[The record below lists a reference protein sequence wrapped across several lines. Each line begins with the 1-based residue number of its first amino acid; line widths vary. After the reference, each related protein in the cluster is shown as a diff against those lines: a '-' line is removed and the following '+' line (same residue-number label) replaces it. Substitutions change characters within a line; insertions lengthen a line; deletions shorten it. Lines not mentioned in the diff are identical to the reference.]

1 MSRHLHDD
9 VCPGAP
15 MTSEDPSPRQARPFL
30 LESTLTTSLHFAG
43 NEIQSQMWKHDPEAL
58 ALEYTQTMMGFVLF
72 NLAPQRIAMVG
83 LGGGSLAKFCYRH
96 LPDSNI
102 VVVEIN
108 AQVLALRETFR
119 VPPDD
124 ARFRVLLGDGADL
137 VGQSRDEV
145 DVLLVDGYDQ
155 SGIPPRLCSAGFY
168 QHCRRALRAG
178 GVLVANI
185 VCAHPQYHMLIGRI
199 RTAFDDSVLIVRDH
213 DSRNDIVFA
222 WVGALDD
229 RHLGDRGR
237 PPGIR
242 GEAWDHLIPAVDR
255 VRFAW
260 RDRVRPTASRR

>member
-1 MSRHLHDD
+1 MSDD
-9 VCPGAP
+9 NP
-15 MTSEDPSPRQARPFL
+15 TTRQGRPFL
-30 LESTLTTSLHFAG
+30 LESAMTTSLHFAG

-83 LGGGSLAKFCYRH
+83 LGGGSLAKFCHRH
-96 LPDSNI
+96 LPDSDI
-102 VVVEIN
+102 VAVEIN
-108 AQVLALRETFR
+108 AQVLALRETFQ

-124 ARFRVLLGDGADL
+124 ARFQVLLGDGADL
-137 VGQSRDEV
+137 VGRARGEF
-145 DVLLVDGYDQ
+145 DVLLVDGYDRD
-155 SGIPPRLCSAGFY
+155 GIPPRLCSPGFY
-168 QHCRRALRAG
+168 QHCRRALREG

-185 VCAHPQYHMLIGRI
+185 VCAHPQYPMLIGRI
-199 RTAFDDSVLIVRDH
+199 RTAFDDSVLIVRDGEGC
-213 DSRNDIVFA
+213 NDVVFA

-229 RHLGDRGR
+229 RHLGDHGR

-260 RDRVRPTASRR
+260 RDRARPAAKSR

>member
-1 MSRHLHDD
+1 MADHNSVL
-9 VCPGAP
+9 PQ
-15 MTSEDPSPRQARPFL
+15 SRPFL
-30 LESTLTTSLHFAG
+30 LESALTTSLHFAG
-43 NEIQSQMWKHDPEAL
+43 NEIQSQMWKHAPEAL
-58 ALEYTQTMMGFVLF
+58 ALEYTQTMMGFALF

-83 LGGGSLAKFCYRH
+83 LGGGSLAKFCHRH

-108 AQVLALRETFR
+108 AQVVALRDAFQ

-124 ARFRVLLGDGADL
+124 ARFQVQLGDGADL
-137 VGQSRDEV
+137 VGRARAEF

-155 SGIPPRLCSAGFY
+155 GGLPPKLCSAGFY
-168 QHCRRALRAG
+168 QHCRRALRDG

-185 VCAHPQYHMLIGRI
+185 VCAHPHYHMLIGRI
-199 RTAFDDSVLIVRDH
+199 RSAFDDAVLIVRDAEG
-213 DSRNDIVFA
+213 RNDIVFA

-229 RHLGDRGR
+229 RYLGDHGR
-237 PPGIR
+237 PLSIR

-260 RDRVRPTASRR
+260 RDRVRPKTRSR